1 MPLIKEKITDCGKI
15 VSFALH
21 IYLIYSYFMKYS
33 IIISALAGVSLA
45 FSSCSNQTKTDSTA
59 VAGFPVFD
67 TANLDR
73 SVHPCE
79 DFFQFTAGGFI
90 QNNPIPESEG
100 RWGQFNIL
108 IESNN
113 EKIKV
118 ILDEFSS
125 KTDLKKGSD
134 EQLIGDLYYSGM
146 DSAKIEAD
154 GLSHLQSILDE
165 VEAIS
170 SFEDF
175 MRLQAKFKFYG
186 VQSPF
191 GVYVSSDSK
200 NANQYAVYLGQ
211 SGTGMP
217 DRDYY
222 LKADSLSKSIQ
233 AKYRNYIATMLELS
247 GSPREEAEKLA
258 NNIYALENA
267 MAEAHMSK
275 VDRRNPDLTYNKMT
289 FAEMKQLAPALL
301 WDDYFKGI
309 DLQFDSVIVSSP
321 NFIKSLQ
328 SLLPKT
334 KVGDLKAY
342 ARYKVLNAYA
352 DQLPSAFEQAQ
363 FDFYSTTLRGTKV
376 MKPRWKRVLA
386 QMSGLNEQLGHLFV
400 NRHFSPDSKQKV
412 INMVEDLREAY
423 RDRIKGLEWMTAE
436 TKVKALEKLDA
447 FTYKIGYP
455 DEWKD
460 YSMVDVSR
468 DSYLK
473 NSMAISAHRTR
484 ENLSRLNKPVDRNEW
499 FMGAH
504 VVNAYYN
511 SSFNEVVFPAGIL
524 QPPFYNPD
532 ADDAINYGAI
542 GGVIGHEF
550 THGFDD
556 KGSLYGADGNLG
568 NWWTAE
574 DRERFDALVKRV
586 IQQYSEYEP
595 LPGLNVNG
603 ALTVGENIADFGGI
617 TLGYYAYL
625 KSREGKEQLAPIDGF
640 TDKQRVFMGWAQ
652 VWQAATTDEFLRNQV
667 LTDPHSPAR
676 YRVNGP
682 LSNMQ
687 EFWDAFECKPEM
699 KSFMRP
705 DSARIVIW

>member
-1 MPLIKEKITDCGKI
+1 
-15 VSFALH
+15 
-21 IYLIYSYFMKYS
+21 MKYS
-33 IIISALAGVSLA
+33 ILIGTSAILGLV
-45 FSSCSNQTKTDSTA
+45 FSSCSNQQTA
-59 VAGFPVFD
+59 ENVPAAGFPAFD
-67 TANLDR
+67 TVNLDR

-118 ILDEFSS
+118 ILDELSS

-134 EQLIGDLYYSGM
+134 EQLIGDLYFSGM
-146 DSAKIEAD
+146 DSSKIEAD
-154 GLSHLQSILDE
+154 GLSHLQSILEE
-165 VEAIS
+165 VEAIA
-170 SFEDF
+170 SFEDY

-191 GVYVSSDSK
+191 GVYVSPDSK
-200 NANQYAVYLGQ
+200 NANQYAVHIGQ

-222 LKADSLSKSIQ
+222 LKSDSLSKSIQ
-233 AKYRNYIATMLELS
+233 EKYRNYIATMLELS

-258 NNIYALENA
+258 ANIYALENE

-289 FAEMKQLAPALL
+289 FAEMKKLAPALL

-328 SLLPKT
+328 TLLPKT
-334 KVGDLKAY
+334 SVGDLKAY

-363 FDFYSTTLRGTKV
+363 FDFFSTTLRGTKV

-412 INMVEDLREAY
+412 IDMVEDLREAY
-423 RDRIKGLEWMTAE
+423 RDRIKGLEWMSAE
-436 TKVKALEKLDA
+436 TKVKALEKLNA

-484 ENLSRLNKPVDRNEW
+484 ENLARLNKPVDRNEW

-524 QPPFYNPD
+524 QPPFFNPD

-568 NWWTAE
+568 NWWTVE

-586 IQQYSEYEP
+586 IQQYNEYEP

-625 KSREGKEQLAPIDGF
+625 KSREGKEQLPPIDGF

>member
-1 MPLIKEKITDCGKI
+1 
-15 VSFALH
+15 
-21 IYLIYSYFMKYS
+21 MKYS
-33 IIISALAGVSLA
+33 ILMCALASLGLV
-45 FSSCSNQTKTDSTA
+45 FSSCSNQVKTDNST
-59 VAGFPVFD
+59 VAGFPAFD

-118 ILDEFSS
+118 ILDEFSN

-134 EQLIGDLYYSGM
+134 EQLIGDLYFSGM
-146 DSAKIEAD
+146 DSSKIEAD

-191 GVYVSSDSK
+191 GVYVSPDSK
-200 NANQYAVYLGQ
+200 NANKYAVYLGQ

-222 LKADSLSKSIQ
+222 LKSDSLSKSIQ

-258 NNIYALENA
+258 TNIYTLEYA
-267 MAEAHMSK
+267 MAEAHMNK

-289 FAEMKQLAPALL
+289 DAEMKQLAPALV

-328 SLLPKT
+328 TLLPKCD
-334 KVGDLKAY
+334 VADLKAY
-342 ARYKVLNAYA
+342 ARFKVVSAYA
-352 DQLPSAFEQAQ
+352 EQLPSAFEQAH

-412 INMVEDLREAY
+412 IDMVEDLREAY

-455 DEWKD
+455 DTWKD

-468 DSYLK
+468 ESYLK

-484 ENLSRLNKPVDRNEW
+484 ENLARLNKPVDRNEW

-511 SSFNEVVFPAGIL
+511 PSFNEVVFPAGIL
-524 QPPFYNPD
+524 QPPFFNPD

-568 NWWTAE
+568 NWWTTE

-625 KSREGKEQLAPIDGF
+625 KSREGKEQLPPIDGF

-699 KSFMRP
+699 QSFMRP
-705 DSARIVIW
+705 DSTRIVIW

>member
-1 MPLIKEKITDCGKI
+1 
-15 VSFALH
+15 
-21 IYLIYSYFMKYS
+21 MKYS
-33 IIISALAGVSLA
+33 ILIGALASLGLV
-45 FSSCSNQTKTDSTA
+45 FSSCSNQVKTDNST
-59 VAGFPVFD
+59 VAGFLAFD
-67 TANLDR
+67 TVNLDR

-90 QNNPIPESEG
+90 LNNPIPESEG

-118 ILDEFSS
+118 ILDEFSN

-134 EQLIGDLYYSGM
+134 EQLIGDLYFSGM
-146 DSAKIEAD
+146 DSSKIEAD

-191 GVYVSSDSK
+191 GVYVSPDSK

-222 LKADSLSKSIQ
+222 LKTDSLSKSIQ
-233 AKYRNYIATMLELS
+233 AKYSNYIANMLELS
-247 GSPREEAEKLA
+247 GSPIEEAEKLA

-267 MAEAHMSK
+267 MAEAHMNK

-328 SLLPKT
+328 TLLPKCD
-334 KVGDLKAY
+334 VADLKAY
-342 ARYKVLNAYA
+342 ARFKVVSAYA
-352 DQLPSAFEQAQ
+352 EQLPGAFEQAH

-376 MKPRWKRVLA
+376 MKPRWKRILA

-412 INMVEDLREAY
+412 IDMVEDLREAY
-423 RDRIKGLEWMTAE
+423 RERIKGLDWMTAE

-455 DEWKD
+455 DTWKD

-468 DSYLK
+468 ESYLK

-484 ENLSRLNKPVDRNEW
+484 ENLARLNKPVDRNEW

-511 SSFNEVVFPAGIL
+511 PSFNEVVFPAGIL
-524 QPPFYNPD
+524 QPPFFNPD

-625 KSREGKEQLAPIDGF
+625 KSREGKEQLPPIDGF

-699 KSFMRP
+699 QSFMRP
-705 DSARIVIW
+705 DSTRIAIW